1 MTDPFVGRL
10 TFFRVYSGVLNSGSY
25 VLNTSKGKRERIGR
39 ILQMHAN
46 SRQEI
51 ETVYAGDIAAA
62 VGLKDTTTGD
72 SLTDEKAKII
82 LSLSTFQNQ
91 LSN

>member
-1 MTDPFVGRL
+1 MIQ
-10 TFFRVYSGVLNSGSY
+10 VLY
-25 VLNTSKGKRERIGR
+25 VMNTSKGKRERIGR

-51 ETVYAGDIAAA
+51 QPVYAGDIAAA
-62 VGLKDTTTGD
+62 IGLKNTTTGD

-82 LSLSTFQNQ
+82 LESIRSSRPVIQ
-91 LSN
+91 LMVEPKTKADQDKMGDRL

>member
-1 MTDPFVGRL
+1 PFAALAFKIMTDPFVGRL

-72 SLTDEKAKII
+72 SLTDEKA
-82 LSLSTFQNQ
+82 
-91 LSN
+91 

>member
-1 MTDPFVGRL
+1 MMSHSQPLRSKIMTDPFVGRL
-10 TFFRVYSGVLNSGSY
+10 TFIRVYSGILQSGSY
-25 VLNTSKGKRERIGR
+25 VMNTSKGKRERIGR

-51 ETVYAGDIAAA
+51 EQVYAGDIAAA

-72 SLTDEKAKII
+72 SLTDEKLK
-82 LSLSTFQNQ
+82 LF
-91 LSN
+91 